1 MQFMAAEKGGQT
13 SITSELV
20 MSKNEDSITG
30 DFKSQLLPL
39 GDLKVGFIL
48 SFVSLSNVFKTLH
61 FIRVIVST
69 SHSEL

>member
-30 DFKSQLLPL
+30 DFKSQLLKL
-39 GDLKVGFIL
+39 GDLKVRLIPQNEVGIQQIFQ
-48 SFVSLSNVFKTLH
+48 
-61 FIRVIVST
+61 
-69 SHSEL
+69 